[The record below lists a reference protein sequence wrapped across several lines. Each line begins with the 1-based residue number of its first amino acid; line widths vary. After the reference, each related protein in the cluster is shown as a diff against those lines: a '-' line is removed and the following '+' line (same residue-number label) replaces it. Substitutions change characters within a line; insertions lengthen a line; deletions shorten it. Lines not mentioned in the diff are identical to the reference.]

1 MGVNISDIVE
11 RKKTELADLSGR
23 SIAIDAFNTIYQF
36 LASIR
41 MSDGTP
47 LMDRQGRSVSHLS
60 GLLNRSA
67 SLVEFGI
74 KPVYVFDGEPPAF
87 KDEVLAERKDRKIKA
102 EEEWQEALKKGD
114 MELARTKAQQTSRIT
129 DDILDSAVMLLEYLG
144 IPVVQAPGEGE
155 AQASSMA
162 RHNKVWAVGSQDFD
176 SILFGAPRLIRNITV
191 SGRRKLP
198 RQNRYVTVEP
208 EKIELEKVLD
218 ALELTRDQLVDIGI
232 LIGTDYN
239 DGIKGIGPKKALK
252 LMQKHGN
259 MKDILSKLE
268 VEIENHEDIHKFF
281 LEPDVT
287 SDYKLTWQSV
297 KEDKVREL
305 LCEEHG
311 FSEDRIAKPLDKF
324 IKADQATKQK
334 TLDLW

>member
-1 MGVNISDIVE
+1 
-11 RKKTELADLSGR
+11 
-23 SIAIDAFNTIYQF
+23 
-36 LASIR
+36 
-41 MSDGTP
+41 
-47 LMDRQGRSVSHLS
+47 
-60 GLLNRSA
+60 
-67 SLVEFGI
+67 VEFGI

-87 KDEVLAERKDRKIKA
+87 KDEVLAERKERKIKA
-102 EEEWQEALKKGD
+102 EEDWQEALKKGD

-155 AQASSMA
+155 AQASFMA
-162 RHNKVWAVGSQDFD
+162 QHNKVWAVGSQDFD

-208 EKIELEKVLD
+208 EEIELEKVLGVLD
-218 ALELTRDQLVDIGI
+218 LTRDQLVDIGI

-252 LMQKHGN
+252 LMQKYGN
-259 MKDILSKLE
+259 MNDILKELE

-287 SDYKLTWQSV
+287 TDYKLTWQPV
-297 KEDKVREL
+297 KEDKVKEL

-311 FSEDRIAKPLDKF
+311 FSEDRIARPLDKF
-324 IKADQATKQK
+324 IKADKAAKQK